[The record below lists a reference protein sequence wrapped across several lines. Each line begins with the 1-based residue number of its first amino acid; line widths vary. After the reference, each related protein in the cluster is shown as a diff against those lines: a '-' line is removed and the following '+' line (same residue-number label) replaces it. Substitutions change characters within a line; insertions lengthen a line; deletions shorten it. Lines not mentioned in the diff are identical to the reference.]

1 MEIRGGNHFSGNNKD
16 KKKAGKRGLG
26 REKIV
31 MLVTSVTVLTVL
43 TVTGICVG
51 QKKDEKLEQQ
61 RIDFS
66 SIDGKEEDQSDSGM
80 KTTDSADG
88 FVEHDD
94 LDVDPELYRQYKEAN
109 SGDVQN
115 PDLSGNAGTEVT
127 PEPENEEAI
136 ENGQKEEDDSKD
148 SAPSMSS
155 MTVAQI
161 IEEKKDALIFDADQS
176 LAWPVVGNV
185 IVNYSM
191 DSYVYFATLEQ
202 YRYSDAIVIGATQ
215 GEQITAAADG
225 VVTDVFYNEEIGNA
239 VTVALGSGYEM
250 TYGQLDDVQVAA
262 GDTVSRGE
270 LLGVVAAPTK
280 YYSVEGPNVY
290 FKMTKDHEPVN
301 PLTLLQ

>member
-1 MEIRGGNHFSGNNKD
+1 MEIRNGSHFSGNNKN
-16 KKKAGKRGLG
+16 KKKSGKRGLG

-43 TVTGICVG
+43 TVTGIYVG
-51 QKKDEKLEQQ
+51 QRKDESQDQQ

-66 SIDGKEEDQSDSGM
+66 SVGGQEESVADSGQ
-80 KTTDSADG
+80 KATDRADG

-94 LDVDPELYRQYKEAN
+94 LDVDPELYRQYMEAN

-115 PDLSGNAGTEVT
+115 PDLAKKDEEETT
-127 PEPENEEAI
+127 PEPVEE
-136 ENGQKEEDDSKD
+136 KTEEDVPEEEDAQD

-155 MTVAQI
+155 MTVTQT
-161 IEEKKDALIFDADQS
+161 IEEKKDALIFQAEEP

-191 DSYVYFATLEQ
+191 DSYVYFATLGQ
-202 YRYSDAIVIGATQ
+202 YRYSDAIVIAATE
-215 GEQITAAADG
+215 GEHITAAADG
-225 VVTDVFYNEEIGNA
+225 VVTDVSYNEEIGNT

-270 LLGVVAAPTK
+270 LLGTVAEPTK

-290 FKMTKDHEPVN
+290 FKMTKDDEPVN